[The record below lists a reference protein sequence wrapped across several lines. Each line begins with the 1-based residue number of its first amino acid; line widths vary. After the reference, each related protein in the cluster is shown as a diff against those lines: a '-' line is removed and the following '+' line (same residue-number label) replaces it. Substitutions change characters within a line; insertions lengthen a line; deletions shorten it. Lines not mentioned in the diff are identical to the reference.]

1 MYFIQENIK
10 NGELSNIWKK
20 FTKNGSMVVTGG
32 LYILLMLGASVANF
46 VTQTVVFVTV
56 LYYFITS
63 ESGGVMYQILDLIP
77 LSIATRHR
85 CATVLDHTI
94 SKILLTTTKT
104 MVFQAMFTHLLFRF
118 VGVHFL
124 YMSTLIALV
133 QGLVPLFP
141 KWISSLPAIL
151 QLIVEMRLIEG
162 VVLITLHVYVMEFA
176 VRKIHGNLPIDNEY
190 LTGIS
195 IASGMAVFTPPI
207 SVCQSLVWFMS
218 FILAQNSFGSS
229 AEIMFIGNITVKFL
243 MGSLLDEESKT
254 IAARIMG

>member
-1 MYFIQENIK
+1 MCFTQEKFK
-10 NGELSNIWKK
+10 NGEVSNIWQK
-20 FTKNGSMVVTGG
+20 FTNHGSMVVTGG
-32 LYILLMLGASVANF
+32 LYILLMLGASVYNF

-56 LYYFITS
+56 LYYCITS

-77 LSIATRHR
+77 LSTATRHR

-104 MVFQAMFTHLLFRF
+104 TVFQAMFTHLLFRF

-151 QLIVEMRLIEG
+151 QLIVEMRLIDC

-176 VRKIHGNLPIDNEY
+176 VQKIHENLLIDNEY

-195 IASGMAVFTPPI
+195 IAGGMAVFTPPI
-207 SVCQSLVWFMS
+207 SVCKSLVWFR
-218 FILAQNSFGSS
+218 SS
-229 AEIMFIGNITVKFL
+229 IQ
-243 MGSLLDEESKT
+243 
-254 IAARIMG
+254 

>member
-1 MYFIQENIK
+1 MYFTQEKFK
-10 NGELSNIWKK
+10 NGEVSNIWQK
-20 FTKNGSMVVTGG
+20 FTNHGSMVVTGG
-32 LYILLMLGASVANF
+32 LYILLMLGASVYNF

-56 LYYFITS
+56 LYYCITS

-77 LSIATRHR
+77 LSTATRHR

-104 MVFQAMFTHLLFRF
+104 TVFQAMFTHLLFRF

-151 QLIVEMRLIEG
+151 QLIVEMRLIDC

-176 VRKIHGNLPIDNEY
+176 VQKIHENLLIDNEY

-195 IASGMAVFTPPI
+195 IAGGMAVFTPPI
-207 SVCQSLVWFMS
+207 SVCKSLVWFR
-218 FILAQNSFGSS
+218 SS
-229 AEIMFIGNITVKFL
+229 IQ
-243 MGSLLDEESKT
+243 
-254 IAARIMG
+254 

>member
-1 MYFIQENIK
+1 MMCFTQEKFK
-10 NGELSNIWKK
+10 NGEVSNIWQK
-20 FTKNGSMVVTGG
+20 FTNHGSMVVTGG
-32 LYILLMLGASVANF
+32 LYILLMLGASVYNF

-56 LYYFITS
+56 LYYCITS

-77 LSIATRHR
+77 LSTATRHR

-104 MVFQAMFTHLLFRF
+104 TVFQAMFTHLLFRF

-151 QLIVEMRLIEG
+151 QLIVEMRLIDC

-176 VRKIHGNLPIDNEY
+176 VQKIHENLLIDNEY

-195 IASGMAVFTPPI
+195 IAGGMAVFTPPI
-207 SVCQSLVWFMS
+207 SVCKSLVWFR
-218 FILAQNSFGSS
+218 SS
-229 AEIMFIGNITVKFL
+229 IQ
-243 MGSLLDEESKT
+243 
-254 IAARIMG
+254 